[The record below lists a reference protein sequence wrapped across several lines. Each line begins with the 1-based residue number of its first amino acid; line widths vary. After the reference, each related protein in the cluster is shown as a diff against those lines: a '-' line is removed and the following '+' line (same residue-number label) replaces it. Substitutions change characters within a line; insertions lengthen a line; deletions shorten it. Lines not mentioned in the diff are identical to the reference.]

1 MSKEKERKTTM
12 TKLRYPTPDELYALE
27 RAARR
32 ARNEAMARLFRAGAH
47 ALRAGIAR
55 VAAVLSGRKVGHA

>member
-27 RAARR
+27 HAARR
-32 ARNEAMARLFRAGAH
+32 ARNEQLVRLLRKLFRH
-47 ALRAGIAR
+47 A
-55 VAAVLSGRKVGHA
+55 

>member
-1 MSKEKERKTTM
+1 MSKEKARRTTM
-12 TKLRYPTPDELYALE
+12 TKLRFPTPDELYALE

-32 ARNEAMARLFRAGAH
+32 ARNEAMARLFRAGAR

-55 VAAVLSGRKVGHA
+55 VAAVLSARKVGHA

>member
-1 MSKEKERKTTM
+1 M

-27 RAARR
+27 LAARR
-32 ARNEAMARLFRAGAH
+32 ARSKEMARLVRAGAH

-55 VAAVLSGRKVGHA
+55 FVAVLGAKGVRHA

>member
-1 MSKEKERKTTM
+1 M

-32 ARNEAMARLFRAGAH
+32 ARNEEMARLVRAGAR
-47 ALRAGIAR
+47 ALRRGIAR
-55 VAAVLSGRKVGHA
+55 VAAVLSARKVGHA

>member
-1 MSKEKERKTTM
+1 M

-32 ARNEAMARLFRAGAH
+32 ARSEEMARLVRAGAR

-55 VAAVLSGRKVGHA
+55 IAAVLSARKVGHA